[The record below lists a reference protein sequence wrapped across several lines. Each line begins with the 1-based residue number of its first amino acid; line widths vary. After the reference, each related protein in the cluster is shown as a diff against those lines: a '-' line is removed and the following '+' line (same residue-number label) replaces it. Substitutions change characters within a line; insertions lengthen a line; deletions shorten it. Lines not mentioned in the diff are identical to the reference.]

1 LNSKNINYIF
11 SSILVGLF
19 LISQVL
25 ASNLPVYVED
35 DIYDFLERM
44 ESREIIS
51 GYSGLALPLN
61 RAEIAQFL
69 NQIDQS
75 SAQLNQIEKKIYR
88 QIRSEYY
95 LELRNEKEQESG
107 TRIKFINTGSPAQTF
122 KKIWTIDPDQKEQH
136 LLKYESEK
144 GFIWGDM
151 DFNAQNQTR
160 NDLNRQVLGNQVLL
174 RGGLNEKLS
183 GYLQFDSYLKM
194 NAGEFDELLPE
205 EKGRLINEDVFFS
218 NAYAGLTYSNKI
230 FSTGLYQQPLLWG
243 ASRENN
249 LTFSNNGP
257 PFPYFRFSTE
267 IGWLKYSLVHGGL
280 VNDSTSHKFRNVDP
294 DIRDMPKNVAAQRF
308 EISLFQGHTYLGIN
322 EMVIYSN
329 RTLEWSYVVPFNFY
343 FAAEHYL
350 EDRDNTLLSFDIKSK
365 IFKNTQ
371 AYATFF
377 FDELKWSKLVSE
389 WWGNKQAVQLGVRN
403 HSYLGNFPFDLQVEY
418 TAVRPWT
425 YTHKYFNNNYTN
437 DRYGLG
443 FPYGPN
449 SQLFYLEGQIS
460 LSYRLKLFLEYNY
473 LQQGQNTEET
483 IFGSQATDN
492 YELRDPEY
500 DNSTGWLMG
509 DILTRNQIEF
519 GARFEYINNC
529 FLYGSLQY
537 RTDATSS
544 ENNTYLYSTLGA
556 SINF

>member
-1 LNSKNINYIF
+1 MNYKSPDHIF
-11 SSILVGLF
+11 SSILVGL
-19 LISQVL
+19 LLVGQVL
-25 ASNLPVYVED
+25 ASNLPVYVEN

-44 ESREIIS
+44 ENREVVND
-51 GYSGLALPLN
+51 YSGLDLPL
-61 RAEIAQFL
+61 RRDEIAQFL
-69 NQIDQS
+69 EQIGKSTD
-75 SAQLNQIEKKIYR
+75 QLNRIEKKMYR
-88 QIRSEYY
+88 QFRSEYY
-95 LELRNEKEQESG
+95 LELESEKEHQPG
-107 TRIKFINTGSPAQTF
+107 TRIKFINTGSVNKTLQ
-122 KKIWTIDPDQKEQH
+122 KMGTIDPVQKEQH
-136 LLKYESEK
+136 FLTYESEK
-144 GFIWGDM
+144 GFIWGDL
-151 DFNAQNQTR
+151 DFDAQNQTR
-160 NDLNRQVLGNQVLL
+160 NNLSRQILSNQVLL

-194 NAGEFDELLPE
+194 NAGDFDELLPE
-205 EKGRLINEDVFFS
+205 EKGRFINEDVFFS
-218 NAYAGLTYSNKI
+218 NAYAGLTYSNKY

-249 LTFSNNGP
+249 LTFSNHGL

-280 VNDSTSHKFRNVDP
+280 VNDSTSHEFRNVDP
-294 DIRDMPKNVAAQRF
+294 DVRDMPKNVAAQRF

-377 FDELKWSKLVSE
+377 FDELKWSKLGSE
-389 WWGNKQAVQLGVRN
+389 WWGNKQAIQLGLRN
-403 HSYLGNFPFDLQVEY
+403 HSYLGKFPLNLQIEY

-425 YTHKYFNNNYTN
+425 YTHKFFNNNYTN

-449 SQLFYLEGQIS
+449 SQLFYFNGQVRMN
-460 LSYRLKLFLEYNY
+460 YRLKLFVEYNY
-473 LQQGQNTEET
+473 LQHGQNTEET
-483 IFGSQATDN
+483 IFGGQATDN
-492 YELRDPEY
+492 YELRDPVY

-509 DILTRNQIEF
+509 DILTRNQIEI
-519 GARFEYINNC
+519 GARFEYINDC
-529 FLYGSLQY
+529 YLYGSLQY
-537 RTDATSS
+537 RVDETEA
-544 ENNTYLYSTLGA
+544 ENNTYLYSSIGA